1 MTEAAPTSPFS
12 GPRPAKAVRVR
23 MTLDK
28 ALDQLGQ
35 VERPLFVGKENGN
48 VDERTN
54 RKFEQPWNT
63 AAITMRAL
71 GASVTDIAKDL
82 GLTQAAVSSFLQT
95 PWAQAQLRA
104 KLEQSERSV
113 LDILRSETIK
123 NVETLVALRDDE
135 KVSSNTRA
143 NIANSLLDRVLGKAS
158 QKIEVSSQ
166 ASGDPVAEAE
176 LLKEQIARDAGK
188 LKLSAAREAAG
199 PTTQAATD

>member
-1 MTEAAPTSPFS
+1 MS
-12 GPRPAKAVRVR
+12 
-23 MTLDK
+23 LDK
-28 ALDQLGQ
+28 ALDQLGP
-35 VERPLFVGKENGN
+35 VERPLFVGKERGN
-48 VDERTN
+48 ADENAN
-54 RKFEQPWNT
+54 RKFEQPWHT
-63 AAITMRAL
+63 AAISMRAL
-71 GASVTDIAKDL
+71 GASIVDIAKDL
-82 GLTQAAVSSFLQT
+82 GINPASVSQLLQT

-104 KLEQSERSV
+104 KLEQTERSV

-158 QKIEVSSQ
+158 QKVEVSTAQ
-166 ASGDPVAEAE
+166 SGDPVAEAE

-199 PTTQAATD
+199 TLAEAATPAAD

>member
-1 MTEAAPTSPFS
+1 MS
-12 GPRPAKAVRVR
+12 
-23 MTLDK
+23 LDK

-35 VERPLFVGKENGN
+35 VERPLFVGKEVGN
-48 VDERTN
+48 SQAESN

-71 GASVTDIAKDL
+71 GASVSDIAQDL
-82 GLTQAAVSSFLQT
+82 GLNQSTVSTFLQT

-104 KLEQSERSV
+104 KLEQTERSV

-158 QKIEVSSQ
+158 QKVEVSTTQ
-166 ASGDPVAEAE
+166 SGDPVAEAE

-188 LKLSAAREAAG
+188 LRLSTAREAAG
-199 PTTQAATD
+199 PEPAASTNL